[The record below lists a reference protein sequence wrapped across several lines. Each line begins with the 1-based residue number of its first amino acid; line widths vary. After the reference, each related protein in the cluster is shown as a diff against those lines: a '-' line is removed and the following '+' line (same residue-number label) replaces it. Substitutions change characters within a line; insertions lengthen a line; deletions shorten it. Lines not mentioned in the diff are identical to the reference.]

1 MDPIVAKDNAHASA
15 LAGSTELLVGGEFRA
30 AHKVAA
36 IRSHMAGGPRRAGS
50 GREIAADAE
59 DRMVALIAVLLSTA
73 RLAPRAALLLRPR
86 GGQDASGWSVH
97 RTEDG
102 RTYYYHAATGTSSWE
117 PPSAAAAG
125 GAPTA
130 TDEWIAQT
138 TSDGRTYY
146 YNSATGESSWVA
158 PTSVGAE
165 AAPMSSELEAVAKS
179 AVTGALDEVTAAAPA
194 PPDPP
199 SAAGSDDGPAE
210 GAAMAAAAEA
220 SAEVASAVAGE
231 VAGVEAAGEASGE
244 LPRKSPMARVAVL
257 GLGKMGAGIARRLAE
272 RGTHV
277 VLWNRTTERAREI
290 AAEWPGLATVATSA
304 AGACAAVGD
313 GGLVIT
319 MLNDMRTWRAA
330 IFDDEATRAGLAGR
344 VVANLVSGN
353 PDEGRDAARMAAQ
366 AHVSVY
372 IDGCYCGGPAAARAG
387 SGQLFLSCDGGE
399 PAAMREYGPELS
411 ALGKVTFCG
420 DVGASRALDYAV
432 VDLYFANYLSF
443 AASECAPLHR
453 PHAHFTPA

>member
-1 MDPIVAKDNAHASA
+1 
-15 LAGSTELLVGGEFRA
+15 
-30 AHKVAA
+30 
-36 IRSHMAGGPRRAGS
+36 
-50 GREIAADAE
+50 
-59 DRMVALIAVLLSTA
+59 
-73 RLAPRAALLLRPR
+73 
-86 GGQDASGWSVH
+86 
-97 RTEDG
+97 
-102 RTYYYHAATGTSSWE
+102 
-117 PPSAAAAG
+117 
-125 GAPTA
+125 
-130 TDEWIAQT
+130 
-138 TSDGRTYY
+138 
-146 YNSATGESSWVA
+146 
-158 PTSVGAE
+158 
-165 AAPMSSELEAVAKS
+165 
-179 AVTGALDEVTAAAPA
+179 
-194 PPDPP
+194 
-199 SAAGSDDGPAE
+199 
-210 GAAMAAAAEA
+210 
-220 SAEVASAVAGE
+220 
-231 VAGVEAAGEASGE
+231 
-244 LPRKSPMARVAVL
+244 MARVAVL

-453 PHAHFTPA
+453 PHACFNPA